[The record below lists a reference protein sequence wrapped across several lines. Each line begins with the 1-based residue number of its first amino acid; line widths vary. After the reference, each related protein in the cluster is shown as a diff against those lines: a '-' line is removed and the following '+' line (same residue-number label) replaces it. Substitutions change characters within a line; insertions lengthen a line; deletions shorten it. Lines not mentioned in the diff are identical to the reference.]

1 MQEYS
6 CFLKGDTPMDPVMGG
21 LAALAAGVTAAAK
34 DSASQAVK
42 DAYDGL
48 KALVKKRFEKK
59 KPQAEMA
66 LAEYEKDPDT
76 WEKPLQ
82 KSLVETGA
90 DQDEAIVRQ
99 AQQVLKLV
107 NPQQASQ
114 GKYNVQIGEG
124 KGVVIGDDAHVEQHF
139 GKE

>member
-1 MQEYS
+1 
-6 CFLKGDTPMDPVMGG
+6 MDPVSVV
-21 LAALAAGVTAAAK
+21 LTALAAGATAAAQ
-34 DSASQAVK
+34 DTASEAVK
-42 DAYDGL
+42 DTYAGL

-59 KPQAEMA
+59 PQAEMA
-66 LAEYEKDPDT
+66 LTEYEKDKDT

-82 KSLVETGA
+82 KSLVEMGA
-90 DQDEAIVRQ
+90 DQDENIVWQ

-124 KGVVIGDDAHVEQHF
+124 KGIVIGDNVQVNQTF
-139 GKE
+139 GET